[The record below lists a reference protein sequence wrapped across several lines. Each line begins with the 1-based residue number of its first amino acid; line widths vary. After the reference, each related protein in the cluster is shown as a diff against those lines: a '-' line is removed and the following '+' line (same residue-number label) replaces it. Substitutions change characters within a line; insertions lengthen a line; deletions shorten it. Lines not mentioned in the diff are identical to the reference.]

1 MPIRSTVRHNLLRQ
15 MKRILDIYD
24 YFSRHKKIL
33 WLTLAGT
40 VIVILGLILHLKY
53 SEDISDFL
61 PLDASEQEA
70 FSIYQ
75 NISGADRLFV
85 IFNNPDDPDM
95 VTGAMS
101 YFGDLLSER
110 DTLGWCSDLT
120 VRFDMGRITEVA
132 DFVYSNIPYFLTEE
146 DYARMDSLMAVPGYM
161 DRRLQENK
169 RLLMFPS
176 GGMAVSGMTR
186 DPFGFFT
193 PVLGRLQTEIPQ
205 LGMEMYDGYIFTPDM
220 SRAIAMLTSPFG
232 NSETE
237 HNSELLALLRG
248 AITDM
253 EAEYPEIEAHVA
265 GGPAI
270 AVENADRIKKDSI
283 LAISLSVVLIVLLV
297 LYTIGSVRNILLLFL
312 SIGWGWLF
320 ALGGMSLLND
330 SVSIIVIGISSV
342 ILGIAVNYPL
352 HLIVHR
358 SLAPD
363 MKVTLKE
370 VMQPLVIGN
379 ITTVGAFLTLVP
391 LQSAALRDLGLFASL
406 LLVGTIIFV
415 LLYLPHFVKGTRIP
429 AGRTKIFSRVAGFS
443 PEKSKVFVAC
453 AVVITVILFLF
464 SNKTGFDSNLANIN
478 YMSDGQR
485 KDMQYFQNLLSGNT
499 SHTARSVYVFSS
511 GKDYDEALARN
522 ASIVPVIDSLVAS
535 GQVVNYSGVS
545 AFLVSKEEQQHRLD
559 MWRKFVDRY
568 RTELTG
574 GLSESASRA
583 GFSRQAFPGFC
594 SLTAQDFTPQ
604 DMEYFEPLTSSVF
617 SRNLTQTGGTSYVVN
632 VLNVEPGLVEN
643 VRSNF
648 EDSFDVTGMNSVF
661 TENLSEN
668 FNYIGWACSLIV
680 FFFLWFSFGRL
691 ELAVISFLPMAV
703 SWTWILGIMAIAG
716 IKFNIVNVILATF
729 IFGQGDDY
737 TIFMTEGC
745 QHEYT
750 YRRPILG
757 SYKVSILQSALI
769 MFVGI
774 GTLIVSKHPALHSL
788 AEVTIIGM
796 FSVVLMSYLIPP
808 LMFRWLTMKNGTRR
822 RHPLTLRILLAGSR
836 NLSAAEQVRG
846 RYIYKP
852 KEILR
857 TVTRNLRGFEIPA
870 IEAVPEGTYRFN
882 DPGYG
887 EQALLIALSRPDIKV
902 VACITDEDR
911 RRVAEISAEDFV
923 NNIEFTYRL

>member
-1 MPIRSTVRHNLLRQ
+1 
-15 MKRILDIYD
+15 MKRILEIYD
-24 YFSRHKKIL
+24 YLSGHKRIL
-33 WLTLAGT
+33 WLSLAGT
-40 VIVILGLILHLKY
+40 VVIILALIFHLRY

-61 PLDASEQEA
+61 PLDSSDQEA
-70 FSIYQ
+70 FSIYR

-85 IFNNPDDPDM
+85 IFNNPDDPDL
-95 VTGAMS
+95 VTEAMS
-101 YFGDLLSER
+101 YFGEALSER

-120 VRFDMGRITEVA
+120 VRFDMDRITEVS
-132 DFVYSNIPYFLTEE
+132 DFVYGNIPYFLTDE
-146 DYARMDSLMAVPGYM
+146 DYARMDSLMALPGYT
-161 DRRLQENK
+161 DRRMAENK
-169 RLLMFPS
+169 RALMFPS
-176 GGMAVSGMTR
+176 GGMAVSGITK
-186 DPFGFFT
+186 DPLGLFS
-193 PVLGRLQTEIPQ
+193 PVLGRLRTEIPQ
-205 LGMEMYDGYIFTPDM
+205 LGMELYDGYIFTPDM

-237 HNSELLALLRG
+237 HNSELLSLIRD
-248 AITDM
+248 AISDM
-253 EAEYPEIEAHVA
+253 EAEYQEIKARIA

-270 AVENADRIKKDSI
+270 AVENAERIKKDSI

-370 VMQPLVIGN
+370 VMQPLVVGN

-415 LLYLPHFVKGTRIP
+415 LLYLPHFVKGTPVP
-429 AGRTKIFSRVAGFS
+429 AGRTRVISRIAGFS
-443 PEKSKVFVAC
+443 PEKNRTFVVC
-453 AVVITVILFLF
+453 TAVVTVILFLF
-464 SNKTGFDSNLANIN
+464 SGRTGFDSNLANIN
-478 YMSDGQR
+478 YMSEGQR
-485 KDMQYFQNLLSGNT
+485 EDMQYFQNLLAGNT
-499 SHTARSVYVFSS
+499 SRTAQSVYVFSS
-511 GKDYDEALARN
+511 GKDYDEALAQD
-522 ASIVPVIDSLVAS
+522 ASVLPVIDSLVAS
-535 GQVVNYSGVS
+535 GQVAGYSGVS
-545 AFLVSKEEQQHRLD
+545 AFLVSEEGQRHRLG
-559 MWRKFVDRY
+559 MWKDFVSRHRY
-568 RTELTG
+568 GLTD
-574 GLSESASRA
+574 GLAESAVRA
-583 GFSRQAFPGFC
+583 GFSRTAFSEFYALAEKSG
-594 SLTAQDFTPQ
+594 DYVPQ
-604 DMEYFEPLTSSVF
+604 DIGFFAPLTSSVF
-617 SRNLTQTGGTSYVVN
+617 SRNMTQTGDLSYVVN
-632 VLNVEPGLVEN
+632 ILNVESELVET
-643 VRSNF
+643 VKSCF
-648 EDSFDVTGMNSVF
+648 EDSFDVAGMNSAF
-661 TENLSEN
+661 TQNLSDN

-680 FFFLWFSFGRL
+680 FFFLWFSFGRI

-703 SWTWILGIMAIAG
+703 SWTWILGIMALAG

-774 GTLIVSKHPALHSL
+774 GTLIVSRHPALHSL

-796 FSVVLMSYLIPP
+796 SSVVLMSYLIPP
-808 LMFRWLTMKNGTRR
+808 LTFRWLTMKNGVQR
-822 RHPLTLRILLAGSR
+822 RHPVTIGTLLSGSKTDPVW
-836 NLSAAEQVRG
+836 QVRG

-857 TVTRNLRGFEIPA
+857 TVTRNLRGFEIPDLKA
-870 IEAVPEGTYRFN
+870 APGETYSFN

-887 EQALLIALSRPDIKV
+887 EQALLIALSRPEIRV
-902 VACITDEDR
+902 RACIPDEDR
-911 RRVAEISAEDFV
+911 RLVAEISAKDFV
-923 NNIEFTYRL
+923 NNIEFTDKL